1 MQLHQDLDIEKR
13 FLYYFS
19 KLYTSQLNQGQ
30 EFNELQKAIV
40 IGILDYKLYN
50 HSHYHSKMTVKEE
63 YTNENYFRDFEIHL
77 IEIPK
82 YLKNVQNENT
92 KLAKWLSFL
101 TRKNMEVLDMA
112 IKTNTMIK
120 KAEAEYHY
128 LIGDEAEQRKQEL
141 IDKGIRERKGEQSY
155 AFNKGRINTLC
166 IIVKNLLSKNYTLDE
181 ISQITNLTES
191 EILDIKAK
199 IEKDV

>member
-1 MQLHQDLDIEKR
+1 
-13 FLYYFS
+13 
-19 KLYTSQLNQGQ
+19 
-30 EFNELQKAIV
+30 
-40 IGILDYKLYN
+40 
-50 HSHYHSKMTVKEE
+50 
-63 YTNENYFRDFEIHL
+63 
-77 IEIPK
+77 
-82 YLKNVQNENT
+82 
-92 KLAKWLSFL
+92 
-101 TRKNMEVLDMA
+101 MA
-112 IKTNTMIK
+112 IKTNTMIE